1 MSQEQLE
8 TILKTAKIIPAINQ
22 IEYHP
27 YLQHG
32 NLIDFHRQ
40 HNIATSAYGPLTAAV
55 KAAPG
60 PLDGT
65 YKRLAGKYGVT
76 PGEIALRWVID
87 QGIVALTTSANEQR
101 LKQYQNIDQFKLTPE
116 EIKEISDLGNQK
128 HYRGFWIDRFD
139 PADRT

>member
-1 MSQEQLE
+1 MTQKELE
-8 TILKTAKIIPAINQ
+8 TILKTAKIVPAINQ

-40 HNIATSAYGPLTAAV
+40 HNIATSAFGPLTAAV
-55 KAAPG
+55 KATPG

-65 YKRLAGKYGVT
+65 YKRLAEKYSVT
-76 PGEIALRWVID
+76 IGEIALRWVLD
-87 QGIVALTTSANEQR
+87 QDIVALTTSGSEER
-101 LKQYQNIDQFKLTPE
+101 LKQYQKVATFKLTPE
-116 EIKEISDLGNQK
+116 EVKEISDLGQQK
-128 HYRGFWIDRFD
+128 HYRGFWKDRFD